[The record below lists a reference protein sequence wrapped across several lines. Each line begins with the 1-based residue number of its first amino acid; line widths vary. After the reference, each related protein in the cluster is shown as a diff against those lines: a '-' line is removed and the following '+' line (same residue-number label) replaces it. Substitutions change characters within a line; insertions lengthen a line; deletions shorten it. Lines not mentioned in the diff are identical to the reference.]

1 MPFAKLL
8 VAALCFIGAVWL
20 AVKLTASG
28 GGSAPTVRTAGSKIT
43 AHFQAH
49 HKVGVRQQLMITAC
63 ERRGHPDAFS
73 LSDDDLRNTLIGELE
88 NVLGLDIRVIQ
99 KADTR
104 HIALLAII
112 SMMTPLQRFLF
123 ATDPTGTG
131 APLAMAPMVVDPE
144 KLRNAA
150 IARLSENP
158 EIGMKVQE
166 LQKLDTKDLH
176 DIIDDALKIKLES
189 PLGEDDDDSRDPLR
203 LGLDTT
209 PQRRT
214 MIKVITTSKYEDELI
229 AFAKGE
235 GFISSSDS
243 EAGGDEGTGDAMGG
257 GAGTGGGAASSL
269 KNAALHSSA
278 DSAAARKDAEAA
290 TKVGTGHPK
299 VKSLVLQWQRA
310 GRTRADILLL
320 GRSGVGKSRLI
331 NDLVGMG
338 TELTPEG
345 TYVCVCVCVCVMTV
359 KSTCCEGGG

>member
-1 MPFAKLL
+1 
-8 VAALCFIGAVWL
+8 
-20 AVKLTASG
+20 
-28 GGSAPTVRTAGSKIT
+28 
-43 AHFQAH
+43 
-49 HKVGVRQQLMITAC
+49 
-63 ERRGHPDAFS
+63 
-73 LSDDDLRNTLIGELE
+73 
-88 NVLGLDIRVIQ
+88 
-99 KADTR
+99 
-104 HIALLAII
+104 
-112 SMMTPLQRFLF
+112 
-123 ATDPTGTG
+123 
-131 APLAMAPMVVDPE
+131 
-144 KLRNAA
+144 
-150 IARLSENP
+150 
-158 EIGMKVQE
+158 
-166 LQKLDTKDLH
+166 LH